1 MPMFFPAGGAYPPS
15 MQPRGPR
22 STRALVSLVV
32 LGAALPLL
40 GCSQLPAAPAAPT
53 RIPPP
58 APLPDP
64 LDATT
69 NASVAIEDASAIV
82 HQEGGARFGYE
93 VRFLLRETG
102 GHSGATVQK
111 IIVYGPNGSDETG
124 PGCWGDSLRVPPGG
138 VLDTFH
144 TDAGQYWLAYCS
156 PGSGGVVRTPS
167 LTIAVTFSDDG
178 GRVGEVRSKIDR
190 LR

>member
-1 MPMFFPAGGAYPPS
+1 MQLRGSGSTPALIA
-15 MQPRGPR
+15 
-22 STRALVSLVV
+22 LVV
-32 LGAALPLL
+32 LGTVMPLP
-40 GCSQLPAAPAAPT
+40 GCSQGSLSPEGPT
-53 RIPPP
+53 RIPLPTPLPTPTPTPGPVP
-58 APLPDP
+58 API
-64 LDATT
+64 DATT

-82 HQEGGARFGYE
+82 HPDGARFGYE

-102 GHSGATVQK
+102 GRSGATVQRVV
-111 IIVYGPNGSDETG
+111 VYGPSGSDETG
-124 PGCWGDSLRVPPGG
+124 PGCWRDSLRVPPGG

-167 LTIAVTFSDDG
+167 LTITVRFADDD
-178 GRVGEVRSKIDR
+178 GRVGEVQSKIDR